1 MGIYTKIRD
10 KVDSKIQKISENPEQ
25 LLEKVKLADVV
36 VVVGGFMLLG
46 FALSMISSI
55 TNFILLWATKIKNEN
70 TIYPNYK

>member
-55 TNFILLWATKIKNEN
+55 TNFILLWATPAKH
-70 TIYPNYK
+70 TLGL